1 MTTGLKEDKESLHKR
16 AGEITNLVRC
26 YNIQEGMKAD
36 DDKLPRR
43 LHKEILKTGHTIKE
57 EELGNMLQ
65 DYYNLRGWNKKGLP
79 EATLLKDLFSI

>member
-1 MTTGLKEDKESLHKR
+1 MQHDFEFLFFNS
-16 AGEITNLVRC
+16 VPC
-26 YNIQEGMKAD
+26 YNIREGMKAD
-36 DDKLPRR
+36 DDKLPSR

-79 EATLLKDLFSI
+79 EATLLKDLSSI